1 MNMEI
6 DQNGALY
13 GALAKAQG
21 EMSNPIKNREVSV
34 KSDKGSYKFAYATLD
49 SILDIVR
56 APLAKHGLSF
66 TQTLERREDGMVMC
80 LRLYHAG
87 GASIS
92 TSMPIDSARVA
103 RMQELGSLM
112 TFARRYQVASF
123 FGLAAEEDDDANAAD
138 GNSIQQMRD
147 KPSKADPAKDP
158 RAAFKLVR
166 DEMNAATSALELA
179 DTMLKRKDL
188 IVLVKGA
195 SEAGYAEL
203 IALKDRLVEG
213 FNAE

>member
-1 MNMEI
+1 ME

-13 GALAKAQG
+13 AALAKAQG
-21 EMSNPIKNREVSV
+21 EMSNPIKNREVTV

-56 APLAKHGLSF
+56 APLSKNGLSM

-80 LRLYHAG
+80 LRLFHAG
-87 GASIS
+87 GAHIS
-92 TSMPIDSARVA
+92 TCMPIDSGRVA
-103 RMQELGSLM
+103 RMQELGSVM

-138 GNSIQQMRD
+138 GNTVQTMRD
-147 KPSKADPAKDP
+147 KPSKADPSKDP

-166 DEMNAATSALELA
+166 DEMNEAADAGALAEV
-179 DTMLKRKDL
+179 MLKRKDL
-188 IVLVKGA
+188 IMVVKSA

-203 IALKDRLVEG
+203 ISLKDRLVEG
-213 FNAE
+213 FNAAK